1 MITFLTILSWERNN
15 FNRKIKSFKIIVLLF
30 SLRFTIR
37 ISWNLFLTWI
47 LINYLRKLIFGI
59 EKFSVFKL
67 QYGGLEIQIIAF
79 SFSLN
84 LIKTKLIYL
93 FFISPNI
100 LKSEN
105 FAVFFCFFVFLTKVG
120 RKKKRELFLA
130 ESVQMT
136 IDIALDK
143 RIWPSCNDWSLKKKE
158 VNNFSVI
165 NMELSLCWKQTN
177 NNKKTKKKTV
187 LKIEIDQANV

>member
-1 MITFLTILSWERNN
+1 M
-15 FNRKIKSFKIIVLLF
+15 
-30 SLRFTIR
+30 
-37 ISWNLFLTWI
+37 
-47 LINYLRKLIFGI
+47 
-59 EKFSVFKL
+59 FKL

-93 FFISPNI
+93 FFISPSI

-105 FAVFFCFFVFLTKVG
+105 FAVFFVVFLTKVG
-120 RKKKRELFLA
+120 GGRELFLA

-143 RIWPSCNDWSLKKKE
+143 RI
-158 VNNFSVI
+158 
-165 NMELSLCWKQTN
+165 
-177 NNKKTKKKTV
+177 
-187 LKIEIDQANV
+187 

>member
-1 MITFLTILSWERNN
+1 MIN
-15 FNRKIKSFKIIVLLF
+15 F
-30 SLRFTIR
+30 
-37 ISWNLFLTWI
+37 
-47 LINYLRKLIFGI
+47 IFGI
-59 EKFSVFKL
+59 EKFSMFKL

-105 FAVFFCFFVFLTKVG
+105 FAVFFVVFLTKVG
-120 RKKKRELFLA
+120 GGRELFLA

-143 RIWPSCNDWSLKKKE
+143 RI
-158 VNNFSVI
+158 
-165 NMELSLCWKQTN
+165 
-177 NNKKTKKKTV
+177 
-187 LKIEIDQANV
+187 

>member
-1 MITFLTILSWERNN
+1 M
-15 FNRKIKSFKIIVLLF
+15 
-30 SLRFTIR
+30 
-37 ISWNLFLTWI
+37 
-47 LINYLRKLIFGI
+47 INYLRKLIFGI

-105 FAVFFCFFVFLTKVG
+105 FAVFFFFFLTKVG

-143 RIWPSCNDWSLKKKE
+143 RI
-158 VNNFSVI
+158 
-165 NMELSLCWKQTN
+165 
-177 NNKKTKKKTV
+177 
-187 LKIEIDQANV
+187 

>member
-1 MITFLTILSWERNN
+1 M
-15 FNRKIKSFKIIVLLF
+15 
-30 SLRFTIR
+30 
-37 ISWNLFLTWI
+37 
-47 LINYLRKLIFGI
+47 INYLRKLIFGI

-105 FAVFFCFFVFLTKVG
+105 FAVFFFFLTKVG

-143 RIWPSCNDWSLKKKE
+143 RI
-158 VNNFSVI
+158 
-165 NMELSLCWKQTN
+165 
-177 NNKKTKKKTV
+177 
-187 LKIEIDQANV
+187 

>member
-105 FAVFFCFFVFLTKVG
+105 FAVFFFFF
-120 RKKKRELFLA
+120 
-130 ESVQMT
+130 
-136 IDIALDK
+136 
-143 RIWPSCNDWSLKKKE
+143 
-158 VNNFSVI
+158 
-165 NMELSLCWKQTN
+165 
-177 NNKKTKKKTV
+177 NKSGKKKKTR
-187 LKIEIDQANV
+187 IISCWICANDDWYRSWQKDLTQL